1 MKKVKFFVGNIFK
14 IEEQINCFL
23 LTTEIIDLKDI
34 KIDGD
39 DARMVA
45 IVIYEI

>member
-1 MKKVKFFVGNIFK
+1 MIKVKFFVGNIFK

-23 LTTEIIDLKDI
+23 RTEPIDLKDI
-34 KIDGD
+34 KIEGD

-45 IVIYEI
+45 LVIYEI

>member
-1 MKKVKFFVGNIFK
+1 MIKVKFFVGNIFE

-23 LTTEIIDLKDI
+23 RTKLITLKDV
-34 KIDGD
+34 KIEGD

-45 IVIYEI
+45 LVIYEI

>member
-1 MKKVKFFVGNIFK
+1 MKRVKFFVGNIFK

-23 LTTEIIDLKDI
+23 QSELITLKDI
-34 KIDGD
+34 KIEGD

-45 IVIYEI
+45 LVIYEI